1 MESIKVLN
9 KKTEISVKREYK
21 TKNSILKQIKNSWQL
36 YVIFFLPLVYIIV
49 FHYIPMYGVTIA
61 FKNFNAVQG
70 ILGSPWIGFD
80 HFVRF
85 FHSYEFKRVIMNT
98 LILSFY
104 QLIAGFPF
112 PIILA
117 LALNYVNKTKF
128 KKTVQMVSYAPHFIS
143 VVVMVGIILVFLE
156 PRGPINSLLNLL
168 GFESI
173 NFMGNPD
180 NFKSIY
186 VWSGIWQ
193 NIGFG
198 CIIYL
203 AALSSVNQSL
213 HEAAVVDGATKLQ
226 RIWHIDIPGILPIMI
241 ILFILDIGSILSVGF
256 EKVLLLQNPLNLRT
270 SEVIDTYVYK
280 VGLVSAVPS
289 YSYAAAIGLFKAVI
303 GFIMIITVN
312 RLAKKVGQ
320 ESLW

>member
-1 MESIKVLN
+1 
-9 KKTEISVKREYK
+9 
-21 TKNSILKQIKNSWQL
+21 
-36 YVIFFLPLVYIIV
+36 
-49 FHYIPMYGVTIA
+49 MYGVTIA
-61 FKNFNAVQG
+61 FKNFNPVQG

-85 FHSYEFKRVIMNT
+85 FHSYEFKRVILNT
-98 LILSFY
+98 LVLSFY
-104 QLIAGFPF
+104 QLLAGFPF
-112 PIILA
+112 PILLA
-117 LALNYVNKTKF
+117 LAINYVNKKHF
-128 KKTVQMVSYAPHFIS
+128 KKTIQMVSYAPHFIS

-168 GFESI
+168 GFDSI

-241 ILFILDIGSILSVGF
+241 ILFILDTGSILSVGF

-312 RLAKKVGQ
+312 KIAKKVGQ
-320 ESLW
+320 ENLW